1 MANPMRITGNS
12 AAATDLTVAARY
24 GAFAATLDI
33 RALPDAVRRRAA
45 WILADSIAA
54 IAAGLRVPEM
64 RALAQRLLPME
75 GGGPGRLIGLAA
87 RGPIKEVAF
96 LHGTAGTWLE
106 LNEGHLA
113 SKGHPAIHV
122 VPAIWAMAEA
132 RAASGWDLLSALV
145 AGYEVGARIGRATKL
160 RQAVHPHGTFGTV
173 GAAVG
178 VARLAGADPARIAA
192 AVNVASSL
200 GLATSRRTLLEG
212 STVRNA
218 YAGASA
224 RAGLLALDLVE
235 CSFTGEAE
243 GLASVYGAVYGDAF
257 SPEEALRGLGEEWML
272 TRGYIKLHPCGRY
285 LHSALDLAEALLA
298 RHGAGFDAERIA
310 AVTIGAYHPLSM
322 LCGQV
327 PGSTFGARFSA
338 PFAVASLLVAGGRDF
353 ANFDAEAV
361 ADPRRRALAQRIRI
375 EEVSAFT
382 AAYPARQ
389 LCRMTVTWDD
399 GREETLEASYIR
411 GEAENPHDESDLVA
425 KFHAVCEPLWGAAA
439 SREALARL
447 LAIEEVPSLT
457 EFDLPATSS

>member
-1 MANPMRITGNS
+1 MAEQVCVDGGS
-12 AAATDLTVAARY
+12 AGSGVSVAARY
-24 GAFAATLDI
+24 GAFAAALETG
-33 RALPDAVRRRAA
+33 ALPDAVRRRAA
-45 WILADSIAA
+45 WIVADSIAA

-64 RALAQRLLPME
+64 RALAQRLIAAD
-75 GGGPGRLIGLAA
+75 GAGPARLIGLPG
-87 RGPIKEVAF
+87 RGSVKEVAF

-106 LNEGHLA
+106 LNEGHLG

-122 VPAIWAMAEA
+122 LPAIWALAEA
-132 RAASGWDLLSALV
+132 RGASGRALIAALV
-145 AGYEVGARIGRATKL
+145 AGYEVGARIGRASRL

-178 VARLAGADPARIAA
+178 VARLAGGDAGCIAA

-212 STVRNA
+212 STVRNV

-235 CSFTGEAE
+235 CGFTGEAD
-243 GLASVYGAVYGDAF
+243 GLASVYGAVYADAF

-298 RHGAGFDAERIA
+298 RHGDGFDAARVA
-310 AVTIGAYHPLSM
+310 AITIGAYHPLSM
-322 LCGQV
+322 LGGQT
-327 PGSTFGARFSA
+327 PESSFGARFSA

-353 ANFDAEAV
+353 ANFEAEAL
-361 ADPRRRALAQRIRI
+361 ADPRRTALAQRICV
-375 EEVSAFT
+375 EEVPAFT

-389 LCRMTVTWDD
+389 LCTMTVTWDD
-399 GREETLEASYIR
+399 GREESVEASHIR
-411 GEAENPHDESDLVA
+411 GEAENPHDEADLVA
-425 KFHAVCEPLWGAAA
+425 KFHTICEPLWGTAAT
-439 SREALARL
+439 RETLAWL
-447 LAIEEVPSLT
+447 LSIEEMPSLAGF
-457 EFDLPATSS
+457 ELPLQSP